1 MEVNDSAT
9 ENESKLPELTVR
21 MSGTSGVEICAIPG
35 KSFNC
40 IEFTLKADY
49 PQTILHQPWIQFES
63 EEQRQWRAK
72 WATEI
77 AHRATMHENLVSKIK
92 DLEYLI
98 ERFRDGQERDHKK
111 QTAYFEL
118 WKNERVK
125 YGLPEDFS
133 DIPSDV
139 WVKIDDIR

>member
-1 MEVNDSAT
+1 MNAKN
-9 ENESKLPELTVR
+9 ENEFPELTVR
-21 MSGTSGVEICAIPG
+21 MDGTSGLEICAVPG

-40 IEFTLKADY
+40 IEFTLKADH

-77 AHRATMHENLVSKIK
+77 AYRATMHENLISKIK
-92 DLEYLI
+92 DLENLL
-98 ERFRDGQERDHKK
+98 ERFRDGQERDSKK

-118 WKNERVK
+118 WQKERVK

-133 DIPSDV
+133 DIPKEE
-139 WVKIDDIR
+139 WARIDDIGRNV